1 MSMRLFS
8 DTLVDNNAS
17 YQGLLSTDRLSEN
30 VMESMT
36 NNILTTKLEVPSATG
51 GILERQRLFKL
62 LGNQTLKPLTLI
74 SAPAGFG
81 KTTLMASWL
90 DQHKV
95 PTAWLS
101 VDADDNDP
109 VRFLVHIIAT
119 ISRHIDGFG
128 EAELGLFQAAQ
139 NPALQ
144 GLLPSLVNQ
153 LNANKQ
159 PLVLVLDD
167 YHYIDQETVHEVLRF
182 FLEHRPSHFYL
193 ALTSRTDPPLPLP
206 RLRVRGQIA
215 EIRENEL
222 RFIQQEAE
230 TLLNSVLQLELDAAD
245 ISVLEKRTEGWIA
258 GLQLAALSLQNSTDS
273 AGFIQSFAGND
284 RYIMDYLT
292 EEVLERQTEE
302 RREFL
307 LQTSILERLSS
318 KLCAAV
324 TGIDNCNEILAG
336 LENDHMFIVPLDN
349 RREWYRYHHLFAD
362 LLATQL
368 EFKYAPIIND
378 LHNKASRWYAEHGYL
393 NEAIRHALSAENY
406 AQAAEMIELHG
417 MDIFH
422 QGRISTLLNWF
433 NALPEDETC
442 KNPKRLIIYAWALF
456 TGTEQYVGPWLEK
469 AEVLLESE
477 YSDSYSVTDQD
488 MIRGQIMILRGF
500 MAMHEGETWQTIELI
515 EHAQRYLTDESNSL
529 SQTATK
535 LLLGAAYLF
544 TGQIDS
550 AERTLKQAIEVSLQ
564 HNSLIAY
571 VPAVCS
577 LIRLRSRQ
585 GQLKQAILISEQ
597 AEKTLLEHGW
607 SSMPD
612 TAALYFI
619 KGDMLHEL
627 SLFSD
632 AKRAF
637 QKSIDLI
644 SAESWH
650 TMHSGIHY
658 LRALLHIT
666 QGCYE
671 KAAQDLETA
680 RDIDYCGQLF
690 RFFPDAAYYNA
701 LIDFRLGNIAALEEW
716 ADNCNLDLGDDID
729 PRFESEYMLLA
740 RTYLARH
747 QYDKALKLLSRILL
761 EAERGKRFGVVIEAS
776 LLSALARQG
785 LGQTK
790 QALSSLDNALELA
803 APQGYVRLFVDEGPY
818 LKALLQRLP
827 DNHSHKDYIK
837 LLLTAFPEAVSE
849 QANNSNAGGLSEP
862 LSPKELN
869 TLRLLV
875 SGLTNK
881 EIAEKAFVSPNTVK
895 THIKKIY
902 DKMEVNSRAQAINR
916 ARELE
921 LI

>member
-1 MSMRLFS
+1 
-8 DTLVDNNAS
+8 
-17 YQGLLSTDRLSEN
+17 
-30 VMESMT
+30 MT
-36 NNILTTKLEVPSATG
+36 NNILTTKLEVPSATE

-62 LGNQTLKPLTLI
+62 LGNQTPKPLTLI

-90 DQHKV
+90 EQHKV
-95 PTAWLS
+95 PAAWLS
-101 VDADDNDP
+101 VDAEDNDP
-109 VRFLVHIIAT
+109 ARFLGHIIAT
-119 ISRHIDGFG
+119 ISRHIVGFG
-128 EAELGLFQAAQ
+128 EAELGLFQTAQ
-139 NPALQ
+139 TPALE
-144 GLLPSLVNQ
+144 GFLPSLINQ
-153 LNANKQ
+153 LNINKQ

-167 YHYIDQETVHEVLRF
+167 YHYIDQEIVHKVLRF
-182 FLEHRPSHFYL
+182 LLEHRPGHFYL
-193 ALTSRTDPPLPLP
+193 AITSRTDPPLPLP
-206 RLRVRGQIA
+206 RLRVRGQLA

-230 TLLNSVLQLELDAAD
+230 ILLNRVLQLDLDAAD
-245 ISVLEKRTEGWIA
+245 ISVLEERTEGWIA

-273 AGFIQSFAGND
+273 SEFIQSFAGND

-292 EEVLERQTEE
+292 EEVLERQSEG
-302 RREFL
+302 RRKFL
-307 LQTSILERLSS
+307 LQTSILERLNS

-324 TGIDNCNEILAG
+324 TGIDNCNEILAE

-362 LLATQL
+362 LLGTQL
-368 EFKYAPIIND
+368 ELSHAPIIND
-378 LHNKASRWYAEHGYL
+378 LHNRASRWYAEHGYL

-406 AQAAEMIELHG
+406 AQAAEMIEIHG

-433 NALPEDETC
+433 NALPEEETC
-442 KNPKRLIIYAWALF
+442 KNPRRLLIYAWALF

-469 AEVLLESE
+469 AEVLLDSQ
-477 YSDSYSVTDQD
+477 YSDSYSLADQD

-500 MAMHEGETWQTIELI
+500 MAMHQGETWQTIELI
-515 EHAQRYLTDESNSL
+515 ENAQRYLTDESNSL

-577 LIRLRSRQ
+577 LIRLRTRQ
-585 GQLKQAILISEQ
+585 GYLNEAILISEK
-597 AEKTLLEHGW
+597 AEKTLLKRGW

-619 KGDMLHEL
+619 KGDILHEL
-627 SLFSD
+627 SFLKD
-632 AKRAF
+632 AKQAF
-637 QKSIDLI
+637 EKSIDLI
-644 SAESWH
+644 SPESWQ

-658 LRALLHIT
+658 LRSLLHVT
-666 QGCYE
+666 QGSYD

-680 RDIDYCGQLF
+680 RAIDYCGQLF
-690 RFFPDAAYYNA
+690 RFYPDAAYYNA
-701 LIDFRLGNIAALEEW
+701 LIEFRLGSTAALEQW
-716 ADNCNLDLGDDID
+716 VDNCGLKPDNDID
-729 PRFESEYMLLA
+729 PRFESEYMLLVRA
-740 RTYLARH
+740 YLVRH
-747 QYDKALKLLSRILL
+747 RYDKALKLSSRILL

-776 LLSALARQG
+776 MLSALARQG

-790 QALSSLDNALELA
+790 QALASLDSALDLA
-803 APQGYVRLFVDEGPY
+803 APQGYVRLFIDEGSY

-827 DNHSHKDYIK
+827 ANHIHKDYVR
-837 LLLTAFPEAVSE
+837 LLLAAFPEAVSN
-849 QANNSNAGGLSEP
+849 QVANNNTVGLSEP

-902 DKMEVNSRAQAINR
+902 EKMGVNSRALAVNR
-916 ARELE
+916 ARELG
-921 LI
+921 LV

>member
-1 MSMRLFS
+1 
-8 DTLVDNNAS
+8 
-17 YQGLLSTDRLSEN
+17 
-30 VMESMT
+30 MT
-36 NNILTTKLEVPSATG
+36 NNILTTKLEIPSATE
-51 GILERQRLFKL
+51 GILKRQRLFKL
-62 LGNQTLKPLTLI
+62 LGDQTPKPLTLI

-109 VRFLVHIIAT
+109 ARFLVHIIAT
-119 ISRHIDGFG
+119 ISRHIAGFG
-128 EAELGLFQAAQ
+128 EAELGLFQAVQ
-139 NPALQ
+139 NPALK
-144 GLLPSLVNQ
+144 GFLPSLVNQ
-153 LNANKQ
+153 INTNQQ

-167 YHYIDQETVHEVLRF
+167 YHYIDQETVHDVLRF
-182 FLEHRPSHFYL
+182 FLEHRPGHFYL
-193 ALTSRTDPPLPLP
+193 AITSRTDPPLPLP
-206 RLRVRGQIA
+206 RLRVRGQLT

-222 RFIQQEAE
+222 RFIRQEAE

-258 GLQLAALSLQNSTDS
+258 GLQLAALSLRNSTDS
-273 AGFIQSFAGND
+273 SGFIQSFAGND

-292 EEVLERQTEE
+292 EEVLERQTEA
-302 RREFL
+302 RRNFL

-318 KLCAAV
+318 QLCAAV

-362 LLATQL
+362 LLGTQL
-368 EFKYAPIIND
+368 ELKYPSIVND
-378 LHNKASRWYAEHGYL
+378 LHNKASQWYEAHGYL
-393 NEAIRHALSAENY
+393 DDAIRHALSAENH
-406 AQAAEMIELHG
+406 AQAAEMIEIHG

-433 NALPEDETC
+433 NALPEEETC
-442 KNPKRLIIYAWALF
+442 RNPKRLIIYAWVLF
-456 TGTEQYVGPWLEK
+456 TGTEQYVGSWLEK
-469 AEVLLESE
+469 AEELLESE
-477 YSDSYSVTDQD
+477 YSDRYPVAEQD

-500 MAMHEGETWQTIELI
+500 MAMHQGETWQTIELI
-515 EHAQRYLTDESNSL
+515 EHAQGYLTDESNSL

-550 AERTLKQAIEVSLQ
+550 AERTLKQAVEVSLQ

-585 GQLKQAILISEQ
+585 GRLKEAILISEQ
-597 AEKTLLEHGW
+597 AENTLLERGW

-619 KGDMLHEL
+619 KGDILHEL
-627 SLFSD
+627 SLFNE
-632 AKRAF
+632 ATQAF

-644 SAESWH
+644 SSESWH

-658 LRALLHIT
+658 LRSLLHIT
-666 QGCYE
+666 QGCYD

-680 RDIDYCGQLF
+680 RAIDYCGQLF
-690 RFFPDAAYYNA
+690 RFFPDAAYYTA
-701 LIDFRLGNIAALEEW
+701 LIEFRLGNTTALEEW
-716 ADNCNLDLGDDID
+716 ADNCNLDPDDID
-729 PRFESEYMLLA
+729 PRFESEYLLLA
-740 RTYLARH
+740 RAYMARH

-761 EAERGKRFGVVIEAS
+761 EAERGKRFGVVTEAS
-776 LLSALARQG
+776 MLSALTRQG

-803 APQGYVRLFVDEGPY
+803 APRGYVRLFVDEGPY
-818 LKALLQRLP
+818 LKALLQRMP
-827 DNHSHKDYIK
+827 GNHSHKDYIK
-837 LLLTAFPEAVSE
+837 LLLSAFPEAVGD
-849 QANNSNAGGLSEP
+849 QANNVNAGGLTEP

-916 ARELE
+916 ARELG